1 MTRRLFRLTSRQR
14 QQLRALMKT
23 AVQARTYRRAL
34 ALLER
39 DRGTPVEQVAAML
52 GLHRATVSAWCQ
64 RYQRLQHP
72 EALTDRPGR
81 GRRRLLTPECLRV
94 LHEALQY
101 KPDQLGYMATEW
113 TVPLLLEHLLRL
125 TQVRVS
131 DDTLRRQ
138 LHRMRYRFKRPRYV
152 LVPDA
157 EQEYITPRAEAAA
170 SDSSPLGRA
179 GGGRNRS
186 ALVSAAAGRLVA
198 AG

>member
-1 MTRRLFRLTSRQR
+1 MTRRLFRLTSPQR

-23 AVQARTYRRAL
+23 TDQARAYRRAL
-34 ALLER
+34 ALLQR
-39 DRGTPVEQVAAML
+39 DRGTPLEQVAAML
-52 GLHRATVSAWCQ
+52 GLHRATISAWCQ
-64 RYQRLQHP
+64 RYQRQQHP
-72 EALTDRPGR
+72 EALRDRPGR

-94 LHEALQY
+94 VHKALQH

-113 TVPLLLEHLLRL
+113 TVPLLLEHLHRL

-152 LVPDA
+152 LVPDV
-157 EQEYITPRAEAAA
+157 EQEKKTPRAEATS

-186 ALVSAAAGRLVA
+186 AAVSAAAGRLVA